1 MMWDFCTGSLLLMKL
16 TSMEG
21 FLRAWKSCQN
31 LVMCLLLKSEG
42 NNLMLG
48 F

>member
-1 MMWDFCTGSLLLMKL
+1 MVWDFRTGSLPLMEL
-16 TSMEG
+16 TFMEG
-21 FLRAWKSCQN
+21 LPRAWKSYQD

-42 NNLMLG
+42 NSLMLG